1 MSKLVTEIDGVRIE
15 TFDLS
20 QEQHDLVVEM
30 IDQDISTYG
39 NYYLEE
45 VDADTL
51 DIFIDNAKEENNED
65 YENFL
70 TEAQLHDADVYTL
83 YDSLGDFSQ
92 PIGDVAV
99 Y

>member
-20 QEQHDLVVEM
+20 QEQHNFVAEM

-70 TEAQLHDADVYTL
+70 TEAQSHHADVYTL

>member
-83 YDSLGDFSQ
+83 YYSLGDFSQ